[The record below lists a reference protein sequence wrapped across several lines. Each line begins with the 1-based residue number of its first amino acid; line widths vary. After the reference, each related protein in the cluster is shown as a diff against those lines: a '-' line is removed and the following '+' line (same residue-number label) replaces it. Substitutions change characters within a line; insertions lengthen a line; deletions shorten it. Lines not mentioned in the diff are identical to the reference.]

1 MDIQFTDR
9 EIDVMEVLWERGP
22 SLVGDV
28 RAALKDDLAYTTVL
42 TILRTL
48 EGKRYVGHEQEG
60 RGHRYFATVKQQAA
74 QQSACVTSQASSS
87 RDRPNCSSPIWF
99 PIRSSA
105 RSRSA
110 TCARFWKTSRR
121 RERTDAGLD
130 VYVIVV
136 SLLLSLAAL
145 ALERS
150 ARVRQKPTRWL
161 WGTSMIA
168 SLLVPL
174 VISSVSVQIP
184 RLTGVVDPAIPQ
196 RVVALRQMTASG
208 LSPSGWLTTTAGPF
222 SASPDLDRLLQVGW
236 SAAATILLLAILAGS
251 LQLNWCRRRWERG
264 NMAGVPV
271 HISEDAGPAI
281 VGLLDPHI
289 VVPRWLMRCPPDV
302 QELVIAHEQGHLEAH
317 DARLVTIALGLL
329 VCMPW
334 NLPLWWQLR
343 RLRLA
348 VEIDCD
354 ARVLRRGYD
363 VSRYG
368 ETLIAV
374 GERQSAT
381 IAMVAAM
388 SEPRSLL
395 EQRIRN
401 MLRKKTSYA
410 HATAVA
416 LACLGSAFAVGAAK
430 SPPNNDDPAKSASQE
445 SAVDTRIMMAISDFT
460 S

>member
-1 MDIQFTDR
+1 M
-9 EIDVMEVLWERGP
+9 
-22 SLVGDV
+22 
-28 RAALKDDLAYTTVL
+28 LAWMSY
-42 TILRTL
+42 I
-48 EGKRYVGHEQEG
+48 
-60 RGHRYFATVKQQAA
+60 
-74 QQSACVTSQASSS
+74 
-87 RDRPNCSSPIWF
+87 
-99 PIRSSA
+99 
-105 RSRSA
+105 
-110 TCARFWKTSRR
+110 
-121 RERTDAGLD
+121 
-130 VYVIVV
+130 IVV
-136 SLLLSLAAL
+136 SLLLGLAAL

-150 ARVRQKPTRWL
+150 AQIRQKPTRWL

-184 RLTGVVDPAIPQ
+184 RLTGVADPAIPD

-208 LSPSGWLTTTAGPF
+208 LSPSGWLTAAAGQF
-222 SASPDLDRLLQVGW
+222 SASPDLDRLLQMGW
-236 SAAATILLLAILAGS
+236 SAASTILFLAILASGVE
-251 LQLNWCRRRWERG
+251 LGWRRRRWQRG

-289 VVPRWLMRCPPDV
+289 VVPRWLMQCSPEV

-317 DARLVTIALGLL
+317 DARLVSIALVLL
-329 VCMPW
+329 VCLPW

-343 RLRLA
+343 RLRFA

-368 ETLIAV
+368 ETLIAI
-374 GERQSAT
+374 GERQSQVIAT
-381 IAMVAAM
+381 VVAMA
-388 SEPRSLL
+388 EPRSLL

-401 MLRKKTSYA
+401 MLQKKTKYT

-416 LACLGSAFAVGAAK
+416 LTCLGIAFSVGAAEI
-430 SPPNNDDPAKSASQE
+430 SPPNNDDPGKSVSQQSAIDAKILDGHVGFYQLNDN
-445 SAVDTRIMMAISDFT
+445 VVMAITRNGQQLNAQLTGQKALPIYPRSSTGFSYKDGEISFIAEPDGAT
-460 S
+460 ASLVLHQHGVDLPMKRIDAATAQRIASTHGLPARRPGNFVGGALIIRQ

>member
-1 MDIQFTDR
+1 M
-9 EIDVMEVLWERGP
+9 
-22 SLVGDV
+22 
-28 RAALKDDLAYTTVL
+28 LAWMSY
-42 TILRTL
+42 I
-48 EGKRYVGHEQEG
+48 
-60 RGHRYFATVKQQAA
+60 
-74 QQSACVTSQASSS
+74 
-87 RDRPNCSSPIWF
+87 
-99 PIRSSA
+99 
-105 RSRSA
+105 
-110 TCARFWKTSRR
+110 
-121 RERTDAGLD
+121 
-130 VYVIVV
+130 IVV
-136 SLLLSLAAL
+136 SLLLGLAAL

-150 ARVRQKPTRWL
+150 AQIRQKPTRWL

-184 RLTGVVDPAIPQ
+184 RLTGVADPAIPD

-208 LSPSGWLTTTAGPF
+208 LSPSGWLTAAAGQF
-222 SASPDLDRLLQVGW
+222 SASPDLDRLLQMGW
-236 SAAATILLLAILAGS
+236 SAASTILFLAILASGVE
-251 LQLNWCRRRWERG
+251 LGWRRRRWQRG

-289 VVPRWLMRCPPDV
+289 VVPRWLMQCSPEV

-317 DARLVTIALGLL
+317 DARLVSIALVLL
-329 VCMPW
+329 VCLPW

-343 RLRLA
+343 RLRFA

-368 ETLIAV
+368 ETLIAI
-374 GERQSAT
+374 GERQSQVIAT
-381 IAMVAAM
+381 VVAMA
-388 SEPRSLL
+388 EPRSLL

-401 MLRKKTSYA
+401 MLQKKTKYT

-416 LACLGSAFAVGAAK
+416 LTCLGIAFSVGAAEI
-430 SPPNNDDPAKSASQE
+430 SPPNNDDPGKSVSQQSAIDAKILDGHVGFYQLNDN
-445 SAVDTRIMMAISDFT
+445 VVMAITRNGQQLNAQLTGQKALPIYPRSNTGFSYKDGEISFIT
-460 S
+460 EPDGATASLVLHQHGVDLPMKRIDAATAQRIASTHGLPARRPGNFVGGALIIRQ

>member
-1 MDIQFTDR
+1 M
-9 EIDVMEVLWERGP
+9 
-22 SLVGDV
+22 
-28 RAALKDDLAYTTVL
+28 LAWMSY
-42 TILRTL
+42 
-48 EGKRYVGHEQEG
+48 
-60 RGHRYFATVKQQAA
+60 A
-74 QQSACVTSQASSS
+74 
-87 RDRPNCSSPIWF
+87 
-99 PIRSSA
+99 
-105 RSRSA
+105 
-110 TCARFWKTSRR
+110 
-121 RERTDAGLD
+121 
-130 VYVIVV
+130 IVV

-145 ALERS
+145 ALEHS

-174 VISSVSVQIP
+174 VISTVSVQIP
-184 RLTGVVDPAIPQ
+184 RLAGVVDPVKPQ
-196 RVVALRQMTASG
+196 QVVALRQMTASG
-208 LSPSGWLTTTAGPF
+208 LSPSDWLTATAGRI
-222 SASPDLDRLLQVGW
+222 SASPDLDRLLRVGW
-236 SAAATILLLAILAGS
+236 SAASTILLLAILAGS
-251 LQLNWCRRRWERG
+251 AQLNWRRRRWERG

-289 VVPRWLMRCPPDV
+289 VVPRWLMQCPPDV

-317 DARLVTIALGLL
+317 DARLVTIALGVL

-388 SEPRSLL
+388 AETGSLL

-401 MLRKKTSYA
+401 MLRKKTKYA
-410 HATAVA
+410 HATAAA
-416 LACLGSAFAVGAAK
+416 LACLGIAFAVSAAEI
-430 SPPNNDDPAKSASQE
+430 SPPNNDDPGQSTSQQ
-445 SAVDTRIMMAISDFT
+445 SAVDTKILDGHVGFYQLNDNAVLTITRNGQQLNARLTGQRTFPIYARSNTEFSYKDAQISFITEPDGQTTSLILRKYGVNVPMKRIDAATAQRIPSVPTRTGRPMGKGLMGGALIILR
-460 S
+460 